1 MDPTEPGRAQM
12 NPFVDDSAQVSAPQ
26 SAVCKQSLRSVHRKG
41 LDSGSA
47 QTISRKLSQSRASPS
62 LRHHELTVSARG
74 ARQNSP
80 AAKSASQTT
89 WVRSCALLRTGVAL
103 DKSAPPFLSFPMSK
117 MRTLTVPT
125 EWLQAVTETLT

>member
-1 MDPTEPGRAQM
+1 MDPMGPGSARM
-12 NPFVDDSAQVSAPQ
+12 NPFVDDSAQASAPQ
-26 SAVCKQSLRSVHRKG
+26 SSVCKQSLRSVHRKG
-41 LDSGSA
+41 FDSGSG
-47 QTISRKLSQSRASPS
+47 QTISCKLSQSRANPS
-62 LRHHELTVSARG
+62 LMHHELTVSTQG

-125 EWLQAVTETLT
+125 SQSGCRR